1 MRRTRHTTLLR
12 FVRDKHSARVADS
25 TDDGITRIRGGCGI
39 DEATNAMGSTDQ
51 TASNRA
57 DANEAELRAPSSQ
70 LSGRRSRETACSP
83 PTKEHVTIEE
93 DLWLGDWLVQ
103 PRLGRIVR
111 RQVVIHLRPRV
122 MDVLLV
128 LAGRPGDVVS
138 FRELVDRVWNSGCV
152 SENTITHCVEELR
165 KSLGETASLPRYVQT
180 IPRRG
185 YRLVG
190 HVRPAEL
197 TKASDPA
204 DEAQFLLVAGRLCA
218 FLVEGGNLIG
228 RSADAPICLE
238 SVWVSL
244 HHADIAV
251 SGGSA
256 VIEDLGSENGTFMGF
271 RKIDAATPLT
281 HGDLVTI
288 GDLRFEFRNR
298 RCMYSIPARTQASVT
313 SHHLAYKGDEA
324 DPWSYLN
331 GDGFESELLKE

>member
-1 MRRTRHTTLLR
+1 MRTRYSTLLR
-12 FVRDKHSARVADS
+12 LVRDKHSTSVGDS
-25 TDDGITRIRGGCGI
+25 SDDGIKRIKGASGI
-39 DEATNAMGSTDQ
+39 DEATNAMGATDH
-51 TASNRA
+51 AAGNRA
-57 DANEAELRAPSSQ
+57 HANEAELRVPSSQ
-70 LSGRRSRETACSP
+70 LSGPRSRETACSP

-93 DLWLGDWLVQ
+93 DMWLGEWLVQ

-138 FRELVDRVWNSGCV
+138 FREFVDRAWNSGSV

-165 KSLGETASLPRYVQT
+165 KSLGETASLPRFVQT

-190 HVRPAEL
+190 HVRPAAS
-197 TKASDPA
+197 TKANDPV

-256 VIEDLGSENGTFMGF
+256 VIEDLGSENGTFMGP

-281 HGDLVTI
+281 HGDVVTI

-298 RCMYSIPARTQASVT
+298 RGVYSIPARTQAPVT
-313 SHHLAYKGDEA
+313 SHQLLYEVDEA
-324 DPWSYLN
+324 DPWSYLS